1 MSVKAKDLTP
11 TAKRV
16 ALDAFA
22 RDLNALSEVEQ
33 KAVLA
38 IIEVLGGLP
47 RERAL
52 SILAS
57 ARLLTAESHDAQR
70 LSSRVLA

>member
-1 MSVKAKDLTP
+1 MSVEAKDLTL
-11 TAKRV
+11 TATHV
-16 ALDAFA
+16 ALDAFT

-38 IIEVLGGLP
+38 IIEALGDLP
-47 RERAL
+47 RERAMPV
-52 SILAS
+52 LAS
-57 ARLLTAESHDAQR
+57 ARLLSAENRDAQR